1 MAVQAVPTKGNL
13 MNTKKSLA
21 LARVGYELLDKK
33 RNILI
38 REMMGLI
45 DKANQIQGKIDSAY
59 EEAYLALQTANITHG
74 YCDDISKATPVENSL
89 KLDYRSVMGV
99 EIPILTANV
108 VTKHHLH
115 YGLMT
120 TDTALDNAHQ
130 KFSEVKF
137 LTVELAEIENSVY
150 RLADAIKKT
159 QKRANA
165 LKNIM
170 IPRFEETVKFI
181 TDALDEKDRE
191 EFSRLKVIKKKKQ
204 RDKQRQK
211 QKETEQKQIVS

>member
-1 MAVQAVPTKGNL
+1 MAIQAVPTKGNL

-21 LARVGYELLDKK
+21 LAKIGYELMDRK

-38 REMMGLI
+38 REMMNLI
-45 DKANQIQGKIDSAY
+45 DKANEIQGKIDSAY

-74 YCDDISKATPVENSL
+74 FCDEIARAVPIENSL

-99 EIPILTANV
+99 EIPILTINPV
-108 VTKHHLH
+108 VKHNLT
-115 YGLMT
+115 YGLYL
-120 TDTALDNAHQ
+120 TDTALDNAHL
-130 KFSEVKF
+130 KFSEVKQ

-150 RLADAIKKT
+150 RLADSIKKT

-181 TDALDEKDRE
+181 TEALEEKDRE
-191 EFSRLKVIKKKKQ
+191 EFSRMKVIKKKKQ
-204 RDKQRQK
+204 KDKIREEEK
-211 QKETEQKQIVS
+211 LKEDIA

>member
-13 MNTKKSLA
+13 MNTKKSLS
-21 LARVGYELLDKK
+21 LAKNGYELLDKK

-38 REMMGLI
+38 REMMTLI
-45 DKANQIQGKIDSAY
+45 EHANAIQQKIDTAY
-59 EEAYLALQTANITHG
+59 EEAYIALQTANVTNG
-74 YCDDISKATPVENSL
+74 FCEDISNSIPVEDTL
-89 KLDYRSVMGV
+89 ELDSRSVMGV
-99 EIPILTANV
+99 EIPLLSV
-108 VTKHHLH
+108 GERPQHDFLH
-115 YGLMT
+115 YGLRNTNSAIDKVYM
-120 TDTALDNAHQ
+120 
-130 KFSEVKF
+130 KFSEVKY

-170 IPRFEETVKFI
+170 IPKFEETVKFI

-191 EFSRLKVIKKKKQ
+191 EFSRLKVIKKNKQ
-204 RDKQRQK
+204 
-211 QKETEQKQIVS
+211 